1 MRNRVLIIW
10 ILFVGVFGILNTE
23 MGVVGLLPYVSENFQ
38 VTIVTA
44 GMLISMFALGVA
56 IAGPTMPLIFSRLPK
71 KPVMILVLT
80 IFTISN
86 VASMFVTDFDTLL
99 LLRVIPSF
107 FHPVYCAMAFTVAA
121 QIADDP
127 HDAPRNVAKVNMG
140 VAGGMVIG
148 VPISNFIAEHLG
160 FVASMGFFAIVTA
173 AALILTIIFFPNL
186 ESGKPLSYGDQIGV
200 LKRPMVW
207 ASIFAV
213 IFLNGTFFG
222 VFNYLTEY
230 LLKVTNLDSSLV
242 SIFLFI
248 FGACN
253 ILGSFL
259 AGGFLSKFPLPT
271 VKILPIATL
280 GIYLAMFIGGSS
292 SAIPMAVLTI
302 IFGIFAGINANVNQF
317 WLSHAA
323 SEAPDFAN
331 GLFLTAANL
340 GTMAATA
347 WSGIFI
353 DNFGIDFLLAGGM
366 TFGIA
371 ATIILWMQCA
381 RGFRKYI

>member
-1 MRNRVLIIW
+1 MKNRNLIIW

-23 MGVVGLLPYVSENFQ
+23 MGVVGLLPYVSENFG
-38 VTIVTA
+38 VTVVTA
-44 GMLISMFALGVA
+44 GLLISMFALGVA
-56 IAGPTMPLIFSRLPK
+56 VAGPTMPLIFSRLPK
-71 KPVMILVLT
+71 KPVMILVLA
-80 IFTISN
+80 IFTVSN
-86 VASMFVTDFDTLL
+86 VLSMFVSDFDTLL
-99 LLRVIPSF
+99 ALRVIPSF

-121 QIADDP
+121 QIAGP
-127 HDAPRNVAKVNMG
+127 EDAPRAVAKVNMG

-148 VPISNFIAEHLG
+148 VPISNFLAEHFG
-160 FVASMGFFAIVTA
+160 FVTSMGFFAVVTA
-173 AALILTIIFFPNL
+173 AALILTIIYFPTL
-186 ESGKPLSYGDQIGV
+186 ESGKPLSYGAQVGV

-213 IFLNGTFFG
+213 IFLNGTFYG

-230 LLKVTNLDSSLV
+230 LLRVPKFDPNVV

-253 ILGSFL
+253 IVGSFL
-259 AGGFLSKFPLPT
+259 AGGLLATNPIPT
-271 VKILPIATL
+271 VKILPVATL
-280 GIYLAMFIGGSS
+280 IIYAVIFFYGSS
-292 SAIPMAVLTI
+292 AIIPMAVLVI
-302 IFGIFAGINANVNQF
+302 LFGIFAGINANVNQY

-331 GLFLTAANL
+331 GLFLTSANL

-353 DNFGIDFLLAGGM
+353 DNLGIEYLILGGV
-366 TFGIA
+366 TFGIV
-371 ATIILWMQCA
+371 ATVIIWMQCA
-381 RGFRKYI
+381 RGFTKYV

>member
-86 VASMFVTDFDTLL
+86 IASMFVTDFDTLL

-121 QIADDP
+121 QIAEP
-127 HDAPRNVAKVNMG
+127 GEAPRNVAKVNMG

-173 AALILTIIFFPNL
+173 AALILTIMFFPNL

-230 LLKVTNLDSSLV
+230 LLKVTNLDASLV
-242 SIFLFI
+242 SIFLFV

-259 AGGFLSKFPLPT
+259 AGGFLTKFPLPT

-280 GIYLAMFIGGSS
+280 IVYALMYLGGSS
-292 SAIPMAVLTI
+292 SATSMAILTI

-331 GLFLTAANL
+331 GLFLTSANL

-353 DNFGIDFLLAGGM
+353 DSFGIDFLLAGGV
-366 TFGIA
+366 TFGIV